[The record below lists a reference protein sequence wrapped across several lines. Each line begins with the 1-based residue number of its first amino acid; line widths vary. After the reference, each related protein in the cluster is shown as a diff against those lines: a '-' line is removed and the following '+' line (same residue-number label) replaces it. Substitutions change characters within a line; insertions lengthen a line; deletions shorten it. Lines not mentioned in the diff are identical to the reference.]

1 MNRSARRNLLALRR
15 ACSTHARVARVS
27 RLIGNSDTTAKP
39 VRVASARYGG
49 KLFSNGR
56 EEAEDLANARN
67 ATPRSG
73 VSCLPGH
80 WPPSQVESGV
90 CFHRSVCR
98 LPGWLFPF
106 EGRSLAVARAGCPV
120 LLRLAGRSS
129 SGRYITGAYN
139 VAIQGPFGTL
149 FLINNL
155 CRFRSVFVLILVA
168 EWRKFFK
175 KV

>member
-1 MNRSARRNLLALRR
+1 
-15 ACSTHARVARVS
+15 VARVS
-27 RLIGNSDTTAKP
+27 RLIGNSDSTAKP
-39 VRVASARYGG
+39 GAWQVRDVERSF
-49 KLFSNGR
+49 FSNGR
-56 EEAEDLANARN
+56 VEVIPNVRN

-73 VSCLPGH
+73 VSKPALVTGLPAK
-80 WPPSQVESGV
+80 WRVAALRCSG
-90 CFHRSVCR
+90 CR
-98 LPGWLFPF
+98 LPGRLFPF

-155 CRFRSVFVLILVA
+155 CRFRSAFVLILVA
-168 EWRKFFK
+168 KWRKFFK